1 MPDSRCVFITGASR
15 GIGLAFAEQYAED
28 GWRVFASCRDLSAA
42 SELSQIAA
50 HQPNVETLELDV
62 TKAES
67 LAALA
72 SRLRDTSIDVLINNA
87 GVYGRKQLALAEVDP
102 IEWQEVFAVNTI
114 APLLVSRALLP
125 MLERGSEKL
134 IAMLSSKVGS
144 LADNS
149 SGGNYA
155 YRTSKAALNQV
166 VKNLSIELAPRGLK
180 TVALH
185 PGWVMTEMG
194 GPNALISAEESV
206 RGLRQVMASVSL
218 EQSGCFFD
226 YEGKPVPW

>member
-218 EQSGCFFD
+218 EQSGCFLD

>member
-50 HQPNVETLELDV
+50 HQPNLETLELDV

-218 EQSGCFFD
+218 EQSGCFLD